1 MIKVTRLNGTQYW
14 INPHQIET
22 VDCNPD
28 VTLHMLS
35 GKSFVITE
43 SPEALIDAITTYR
56 RRIGMFKNEM

>member
-1 MIKVTRLNGTQYW
+1 MIQVTRLNGTKYW

-35 GKSFVITE
+35 GKSFVVTE
-43 SPEALIDAITTYR
+43 SPQELIEAITVYR
-56 RRIGMFKNEM
+56 RGIGMFKNEL